1 MAKNSD
7 VYFPPTEP
15 ARPSKVVSTKSG
27 TNPQA
32 SVAAPYAQT
41 NTMALIGFVLSAV
54 GFFSFISAIPG
65 VILGHIALK
74 QIRNTGEGGHGFAV
88 AALAVGYSVLA
99 LGVLTVFLVIAIIL
113 VPLLVLGRGAFNGD
127 YF

>member
-15 ARPSKVVSTKSG
+15 ARSAKVVSTKSV

-32 SVAAPYAQT
+32 PVPAPYAQT
-41 NTMALIGFVLSAV
+41 NTMALIGFVLSVV

-65 VILGHIALK
+65 VVLGHIALK
-74 QIRNTGEGGHGFAV
+74 QIKNTGEGGHGFAV
-88 AALAVGYSVLA
+88 AALAVGYSVIA
-99 LGVLTVFLVIAIIL
+99 LGVLAALVVFAIIL
-113 VPLLVLGRGAFNGD
+113 VPLLVLGSAAFNG
-127 YF
+127 YY

>member
-15 ARPSKVVSTKSG
+15 ARSAKAVSTKSV

-32 SVAAPYAQT
+32 PVSAPYAQT
-41 NTMALIGFVLSAV
+41 NTMALIGFVLSVV

-65 VILGHIALK
+65 VVLGHIALK
-74 QIRNTGEGGHGFAV
+74 QIKNTGEGGHGFAV
-88 AALAVGYSVLA
+88 AALAVGYSVIA
-99 LGVLTVFLVIAIIL
+99 LGVLAALVVFAIIL
-113 VPLLVLGRGAFNGD
+113 VPLLVLGSAAFNG
-127 YF
+127 YY